1 MQFIKTLL
9 TTIFTIFTTLLISRK
24 FGIASTDKDVLEK
37 QYILYNSW
45 YTKISKNKY
54 DETINKKLAQKNI
67 NDFIEHI
74 NIDSNAYNLI
84 TLELKYYLKLFI
96 VNPSKYTIDLQ
107 NQFDKDFDYIK
118 YKLGYP
124 TTLKMKNII
133 KIIMIYYYSNLLWI
147 LYQIIYLLSTPM
159 SKLEQNSELFFDGI
173 IVITILIAKSYLLTK
188 HSYEKACKA
197 ELMKTINFLIY
208 HFKEKIHT
216 KDKPNNRN
224 NS

>member
-1 MQFIKTLL
+1 M
-9 TTIFTIFTTLLISRK
+9 
-24 FGIASTDKDVLEK
+24 
-37 QYILYNSW
+37 
-45 YTKISKNKY
+45 
-54 DETINKKLAQKNI
+54 AQKNI

-159 SKLEQNSELFFDGI
+159 SKLERNSEIFFDGI
-173 IVITILIAKSYLLTK
+173 IFISILIAKTYLLTK
-188 HSYEKACKA
+188 HSYEKACKV
-197 ELMKTINFLIY
+197 ELMKTINFSIN

-216 KDKPNNRN
+216 KYEPNNRN
-224 NS
+224 NP